1 MVLNV
6 CMGHYLLF
14 VLAPPQALQEIR
26 DAREREQCTC
36 TSESLHHPNSFQHC
50 GLALPVVV
58 MLIHMHMK
66 VSVHPFCKQFKNQGL
81 VWHLV
86 ISTLI

>member
-1 MVLNV
+1 M
-6 CMGHYLLF
+6 CAWDITFCLF
-14 VLAPPQALQEIR
+14 WHHLRHCKRSGMP
-26 DAREREQCTC
+26 EREQCTC
-36 TSESLHHPNSFQHC
+36 TSESLHHPKSFQHC